1 MNPNNDE
8 ISQQSEQY
16 YSAKSQFS
24 EQSMSVIGEKEHEN
38 SAITLMGT
46 RENTEEATVQPQP
59 QAVQVS
65 HKEDDTAQ
73 KEVMPKMFSDKTEAN
88 MLNYILNTK
97 Q

>member
-1 MNPNNDE
+1 MNPPNDE
-8 ISQQSEQY
+8 VSQQSEQY

-24 EQSMSVIGEKEHEN
+24 EQSMSVIADKEHEN
-38 SAITLMGT
+38 SATTLTGT
-46 RENTEEATVQPQP
+46 RENPEKATIQP

-73 KEVMPKMFSDKTEAN
+73 NEVVLKMFSDKTEAN

>member
-1 MNPNNDE
+1 MNSNNDE

-24 EQSMSVIGEKEHEN
+24 EQSMSVMGDKEHEN
-38 SAITLMGT
+38 SATTLIGT
-46 RENTEEATVQPQP
+46 RENTEEATVQP

-73 KEVMPKMFSDKTEAN
+73 KDVVLKMFSDKTEAN